1 MKVLNESVEEPD
13 KTINSPSEITAQKTS
28 PKAAGGEERGEGG
41 FFLTGVNVGNKE
53 IEDYQMENV
62 NSDQDDEELA
72 LAAQPDNGGHL
83 CAEHVDRLKLVAV
96 VDSARTFSSNDV
108 SNPNYVNF
116 NSVSSSTKNMV
127 KSPTWLSTKKQLFSS
142 MSSFPLMTK

>member
-53 IEDYQMENV
+53 VEDYQMENV
-62 NSDQDDEELA
+62 NSDQEDEELA
-72 LAAQPDNGGHL
+72 LATQPDNGHL

-108 SNPNYVNF
+108 SKDNYVNLF
-116 NSVSSSTKNMV
+116 SVSSLTKSMV
-127 KSPTWLSTKKQLFSS
+127 KSPTWLSTKRQLFSS
-142 MSSFPLMTK
+142 MSLSPLMTK